1 MLQSFD
7 YDVSEAVQ
15 WFTDVPAPNLDTRVN
30 HTALN
35 TEFIGILDVDTLLNE
50 EGMNNKINYCSIL
63 ETPTKAPVSSSF
75 TKSSSKD
82 NKMTRRG
89 ILFSVENLVNAAG
102 KGQTYSGHKQND
114 EARPNCLS
122 FSKTPLNE
130 LLKMKENLL
139 KENVAEATVPMS

>member
-1 MLQSFD
+1 M
-7 YDVSEAVQ
+7 
-15 WFTDVPAPNLDTRVN
+15 NDT
-30 HTALN
+30 
-35 TEFIGILDVDTLLNE
+35 
-50 EGMNNKINYCSIL
+50 INYCAIL
-63 ETPTKAPVSSSF
+63 ETPTKAPASSVSSSF

-82 NKMTRRG
+82 NETTRRG

-130 LLKMKENLL
+130 LLKMKENLM
-139 KENVAEATVPMS
+139 KENVAEAIVPMSQPTPSRSDICGKNAATVKNFVDSVEE